1 MQQAQ
6 KVLEFFL
13 FSSTNLAEILSLI
26 DGLDSCYVDMVV
38 SAMTPSHKNF
48 KTKNVPV
55 FLIEDRLSSYLEGSV
70 SSQSLSLG
78 G

>member
-48 KTKNVPV
+48 KTKT
-55 FLIEDRLSSYLEGSV
+55 
-70 SSQSLSLG
+70 SQFF
-78 G
+78 